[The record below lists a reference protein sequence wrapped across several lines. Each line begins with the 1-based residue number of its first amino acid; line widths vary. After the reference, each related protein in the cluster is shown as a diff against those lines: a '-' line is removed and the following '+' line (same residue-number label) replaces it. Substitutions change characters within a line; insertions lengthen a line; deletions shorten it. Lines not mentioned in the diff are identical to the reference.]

1 MINGFVKGLTDIMSN
16 YKKLF
21 GNIYQINIKYIHTPA
36 LEPDWHQYLS
46 FKKSDD
52 GKSIDIGGFLR
63 WCRYCRHF
71 PVEK

>member
-36 LEPDWHQYLS
+36 LT
-46 FKKSDD
+46 
-52 GKSIDIGGFLR
+52 SIFE
-63 WCRYCRHF
+63 F
-71 PVEK
+71 